1 MKCRASVVPT
11 RQIAHRFTAGR
22 APIDSWPVPLDLRRM
37 TTPHV
42 SRLPPAPALQ
52 SPEFGLALGLVLGRF
67 TLGMQDLH
75 YGYWTDDLE
84 LTPQNLPRAQARYT
98 EELIADIPADVRS
111 ILDVGC
117 GAGNTARKL
126 LDRGYEVDCV
136 SPNAWLTG
144 EARKVL
150 RGRARVFESKFETVE
165 LDRTYDLIL
174 FSESFLFMKAEQ
186 ALAKAEASLRPGGY
200 ILISDIFKVPA
211 DEKSPIGG
219 GQDLRRY
226 RALLET
232 SRFELLKDTD
242 VTDRIAPTFDLLQ
255 RAYVEAIG
263 PAYALI
269 LARMESRHPWL
280 MRLARWTWRDKF
292 ARYEE
297 KHFSGKRDGAHFRR
311 HKSYRRMLY
320 RLRDHDG

>member
-1 MKCRASVVPT
+1 MP
-11 RQIAHRFTAGR
+11 
-22 APIDSWPVPLDLRRM
+22 P
-37 TTPHV
+37 TTPPG
-42 SRLPPAPALQ
+42 LPRAPALQ
-52 SPEFGLALGLVLGRF
+52 SPEFGLALGLVVGRF
-67 TLGMQDLH
+67 AFDMQDLH
-75 YGYWTDDLE
+75 YGFWTPDLE
-84 LTPQNLPRAQARYT
+84 LSPQNMAKAQARYT
-98 EELIADIPADVRS
+98 DELMADIPAGVRS

-126 LDRGYEVDCV
+126 LDRGYEVDAL
-136 SPNAWLTG
+136 SPNSWLNE
-144 EARKVL
+144 EAKKAVAS
-150 RGRARVFESKFETVE
+150 RARVFQSKFEDFP

-186 ALAKAEASLRPGGY
+186 ALAKAEQALNPGGY

-226 RALLET
+226 RALLAA
-232 SRFELLKDTD
+232 SRFEQLKDTD
-242 VTDRIAPTFDLLQ
+242 MTANIAPTFDLLS
-255 RAYVEAIG
+255 RAYAEAIG

-269 LARMESRHPWL
+269 LARLEASYPKL
-280 MRLARWTWRDKF
+280 MKFVRWKWKAKI

-297 KHFSGKRDGAHFRR
+297 KHFSGKRDGAHFKR

-320 RLRDHDG
+320 KLRP

>member
-1 MKCRASVVPT
+1 MSNSPPPGVP
-11 RQIAHRFTAGR
+11 R
-22 APIDSWPVPLDLRRM
+22 
-37 TTPHV
+37 
-42 SRLPPAPALQ
+42 APALK
-52 SPEFGLALGLVLGRF
+52 SPEFGLALGLVAGRF
-67 TLGMQDLH
+67 ALDMQDLH
-75 YGYWTDDLE
+75 YGYWTEDLE
-84 LTPQNLPRAQARYT
+84 LTPQNMARAQARYT
-98 EELIADIPADVRS
+98 DELMADIPAGVRS

-136 SPNAWLTG
+136 SPNEWLTA

-150 RGRARVFESKFETVE
+150 GNRARVFESKFEDVT

-186 ALAKAEASLRPGGY
+186 ALAKAESALGPGGY

-211 DEKSPIGG
+211 DESSPIGG

-226 RALLET
+226 RALLAASKFT
-232 SRFELLKDTD
+232 QLKDTD
-242 VTDRIAPTFDLLQ
+242 MTANIAPTFDLLS
-255 RAYVEAIG
+255 RAYAEAIG

-269 LARMESRHPWL
+269 LARLEASYPTVMKFV
-280 MRLARWTWRDKF
+280 RWKWRAKI

-297 KHFSGKRDGAHFRR
+297 KHFSGKRDGAHFKK

-320 RLRDHDG
+320 QLSS